1 MKIHNWEK
9 FNERLSEET
18 LKSAEDKARE
28 YGDEETANK
37 FKKHNYMT
45 QNKENIV
52 TLYNPIKAKKEE
64 YVINGVDLGSSFDM
78 WRDDKDVED
87 IGGSGTIIS
96 LPFFFID
103 INKKYLSYAT
113 EGDERI
119 DMWISFKENG
129 LKFYDVNF
137 TDSEGE
143 DAEFKFPIQ
152 DAKKVIKNFKQTIK
166 EGIDDLSRRPT
177 HHPLQSEDIGIF
189 TEYLKEISSKLNYRM
204 LPLMKM

>member
-1 MKIHNWEK
+1 MKILKNWKK

-18 LKSAEDKARE
+18 LKRAEDKARE
-28 YGDEETANK
+28 YGDEETADK
-37 FKKHNYMT
+37 FNKHNYMT

-64 YVINGVDLGSSFDM
+64 YVINGVDLGASFDM
-78 WRDDKDVED
+78 WRDDKDVD
-87 IGGSGTIIS
+87 DMIIY

-143 DAEFKFPIQ
+143 DVEFKFPIQ
-152 DAKKVIKNFKQTIK
+152 DAKKAIKNFKQTIK
-166 EGIDDLSRRPT
+166 EGIDELSRRPT
-177 HHPLQSEDIGIF
+177 HHPSQSEDIGIF
-189 TEYLKEISSKLNYRM
+189 IEYLKEISSKLNYRM